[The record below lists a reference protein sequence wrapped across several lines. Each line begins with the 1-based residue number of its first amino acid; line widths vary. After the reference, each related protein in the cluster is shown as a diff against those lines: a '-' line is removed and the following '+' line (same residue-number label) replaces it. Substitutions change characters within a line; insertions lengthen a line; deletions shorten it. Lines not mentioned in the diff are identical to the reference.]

1 MTAQAIYAMLAGK
14 LTPMLQDQ
22 TTEALQQDL
31 ADVVAGITFTISDDM
46 ELEVEI

>member
-1 MTAQAIYAMLAGK
+1 MTAETIYAMLAGK
-14 LTPMLQDQ
+14 LIPMLKDL

-31 ADVVAGITFTISDDM
+31 ADVVSGITFTLNNDM

>member
-1 MTAQAIYAMLAGK
+1 MTPAMVYAMLAGK
-14 LTPMLQDQ
+14 LEPMLEDI

-31 ADVVAGITFTISDDM
+31 ADVVNGITFTLNDDM

>member
-1 MTAQAIYAMLAGK
+1 MTTMAVYAQLAGK
-14 LTPMLQDQ
+14 LVPMLKDL

-31 ADVVAGITFTISDDM
+31 ADVLSGIQFTINENM

>member
-1 MTAQAIYAMLAGK
+1 MTGEMVYAMLAAK
-14 LTPMLQDQ
+14 LVPMLEDL

-31 ADVVAGITFTISDDM
+31 ADVLSNIQFTINDNM